1 MNKTVENFTDIYRD
15 VIYAIAKMLHKQN
28 SFNEQ
33 EQLLLQRVPE
43 TIALINLIH
52 QELNPFIKN
61 FEYIESKKNFSYD
74 QVITI
79 VRCFH
84 KGLLSIEKIVRV
96 LFDYIIIT
104 SKTALTQEM
113 IQKSKTVFHYQR
125 EVIKKAIIT
134 EHYKDIVMAISY
146 IEFSFDKGVGWK
158 MTFPVVLDLLIEKIE
173 KMEVE
178 INFLIE
184 GISIVNKTKEFSY
197 FDNILIMNRFHVGL
211 LRIDVMIQLIKN
223 MLVRAFVCIE
233 KEQASECLSK

>member
-1 MNKTVENFTDIYRD
+1 MNKTVESFTDIYRD

-28 SFNEQ
+28 SFDEQ
-33 EQLLLQRVPE
+33 EKLLLQKVPE
-43 TIALINLIH
+43 TIALIDLVN

-61 FEYIESKKNFSYD
+61 FEYIESKKKFSYD

-84 KGLLSIEKIVRV
+84 KGLLSMEKIVRALLDCV
-96 LFDYIIIT
+96 IIT
-104 SKTALTQEM
+104 SRTVLTQEM

-125 EVIKKAIIT
+125 EVIKKSIVT
-134 EHYKDIVMAISY
+134 EPYKDIVIAISY
-146 IEFSFDKGVGWK
+146 IEFSFDKGTGWK
-158 MTFPVVLDLLIEKIE
+158 MTFPVVLDSLIEKIE
-173 KMEVE
+173 KIELE

-184 GISIVNKTKEFSY
+184 GVSIVNKTKEFSY
-197 FDNILIMNRFHVGL
+197 FDIILILNRFHVGL

-233 KEQASECLSK
+233 KEQTSESFL